1 MRRSAAVIALL
12 VPFAACSDL
21 DPGPTQP
28 FAATLVVDG
37 ASVSNVGT
45 HLTGDAERPTPRE
58 TPAQGQ
64 ATFQLSS
71 DGQTLSYKLNV
82 ANIENVTAAHIHLG
96 PIEGSGGVVV
106 FLYGNQPA
114 GGGRINGRIAS
125 GEITSANFINALA
138 GQPMSALITHIQN
151 GNAYVN
157 VHTNDGDAT
166 PNEGPGDF
174 PGGEIRGQLGHGDL
188 MHD

>member
-1 MRRSAAVIALL
+1 MRRVVSALL
-12 VPFAACSDL
+12 LLPLVACSPTDS
-21 DPGPTQP
+21 GPTQP
-28 FAATLVVDG
+28 FVATVTLNE

-45 HLTGDAERPTPRE
+45 HLTGDAERPVPRE

-64 ATFQLSS
+64 AIFQLSS

-106 FLYGNQPA
+106 FLYGNEPA
-114 GGGRINGRIAS
+114 GGGPINGRIAS
-125 GEITSANFINALA
+125 GEITAANFIGALA

-157 VHTNDGDAT
+157 VHTNDGDAVV
-166 PNEGPGDF
+166 NEGPGDF

-188 MHD
+188 MH